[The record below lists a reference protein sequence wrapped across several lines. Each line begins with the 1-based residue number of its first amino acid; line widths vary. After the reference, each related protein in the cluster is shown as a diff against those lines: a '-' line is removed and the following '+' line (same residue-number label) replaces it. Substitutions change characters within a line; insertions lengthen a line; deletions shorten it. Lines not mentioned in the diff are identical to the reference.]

1 MVTYR
6 FVQEVNQLHVPE
18 QFVSGHGQAME
29 LTHLHEE
36 LTHSLPVKCKK
47 KFSMIYIVNIFYFQ
61 NFSGGRYLIRIYLLL
76 QYHFCEHIIIWYQS
90 SFSQIH

>member
-47 KFSMIYIVNIFYFQ
+47 KIQ
-61 NFSGGRYLIRIYLLL
+61 HDL
-76 QYHFCEHIIIWYQS
+76 HC
-90 SFSQIH
+90 

>member
-47 KFSMIYIVNIFYFQ
+47 NSAWFTLLTFFIFKI
-61 NFSGGRYLIRIYLLL
+61 SVVADI
-76 QYHFCEHIIIWYQS
+76 
-90 SFSQIH
+90 